1 MNLLAID
8 TARNEGSIALLCD
21 GAVVSEASLGKGP
34 GFGETLFQAIERLLA
49 ERSLALPDIGCYAA
63 ATGPGS
69 FTGIRVGLV
78 AAKALAE
85 TNRKPLVGVSNL
97 RALASLACC
106 AAVRVPVLDAR
117 RGGLFAGF
125 YSADC
130 DAIRPDAYCRW
141 TELQP
146 ELESLAA
153 TLVSNEQGLFEGDGA
168 LAGARGA
175 ERQTAPAALAAAV
188 ARVAAGDF
196 AAGRACRPEQVEANY
211 IRRPNARLPRQPQR
225 VRR

>member
-8 TARNEGSIALLCD
+8 TARHEGSIALLCD
-21 GAVVSEASLGKGP
+21 GAVASELSLGKGP
-34 GFGETLFQAIERLLA
+34 GFGETLFQAIEGLLA
-49 ERSLALPDIGCYAA
+49 ERSLALQDIDFYAA

-85 TNRKPLVGVSNL
+85 TNCKPLVGVSNL
-97 RALASLACC
+97 RALASLARG

-125 YSADC
+125 YAAEC
-130 DAIRPDAYCRW
+130 EAIRPDAYCRW

-146 ELESLAA
+146 ELESLGA
-153 TLVSNEQGLFEGDGA
+153 TLVSNERDLFAAGGA
-168 LAGARGA
+168 LAAA
-175 ERQTAPAALAAAV
+175 SDAVRQAVPGALAAAV
-188 ARVAAGDF
+188 ARVAAMDI

-211 IRRPNARLPRQPQR
+211 IRRPNARLPRQPQP

>member
-8 TARNEGSIALLCD
+8 TARHEGSIALLRD
-21 GAVVSEASLGKGP
+21 GAGVCEAPLGKGP

-49 ERSLALPDIGCYAA
+49 ERSLALRDIDVYAA

-97 RALASLACC
+97 RALASLADG
-106 AAVRVPVLDAR
+106 ATVRVPVLDAR

-125 YSADC
+125 YAADGE
-130 DAIRPDAYCRW
+130 AIRPDAYFQW
-141 TELQP
+141 AELRP
-146 ELESLAA
+146 ELESLGA
-153 TLVSNEQGLFEGDGA
+153 TLVSNERGLFESDGA
-168 LAGARGA
+168 LAAAGGAA
-175 ERQTAPAALAAAV
+175 RQAAPAALAAAV
-188 ARVAAGDF
+188 ARVAAGDV
-196 AAGRACRPEQVEANY
+196 AAGRACKPEEVEANY
-211 IRRPNARLPRQPQR
+211 IRRPNARLPRQPQP

>member
-8 TARNEGSIALLCD
+8 TARHEGSIALLCD
-21 GAVVSEASLGKGP
+21 GVVSETSLGKGP

-49 ERSLALPDIGCYAA
+49 ERSLALRDIDFYAA

-97 RALASLACC
+97 RALASLARGG
-106 AAVRVPVLDAR
+106 AVRVPVLDAR

-125 YSADC
+125 YAADC
-130 DAIRPDAYCRW
+130 EAIRPDAYCRW
-141 TELQP
+141 TELEP
-146 ELESLAA
+146 ELESLGA
-153 TLVSNEQGLFEGDGA
+153 TLVSNEKGLFEAGGA
-168 LAGARGA
+168 LAAA
-175 ERQTAPAALAAAV
+175 SDAVRQAVPGALAAAV
-188 ARVAAGDF
+188 ARVAAGEV

-211 IRRPNARLPRQPQR
+211 IRRPNARLPRPPQP

>member
-8 TARNEGSIALLCD
+8 TARHEGSIALLC
-21 GAVVSEASLGKGP
+21 GSAVVSEAPLGKGP

-49 ERSLALPDIGCYAA
+49 ERSLALRDLDCYAA

-97 RALASLACC
+97 RALASLARG

-125 YSADC
+125 YAADC
-130 DAIRPDAYCRW
+130 EAIRPDAYCQW
-141 TELQP
+141 TGLQP
-146 ELESLAA
+146 ELEPLAA
-153 TLVSNEQGLFEGDGA
+153 TLVSNEQHLFEAGGA
-168 LAGARGA
+168 LAAAGDAP
-175 ERQTAPAALAAAV
+175 RQTAPAALAAAV
-188 ARVAAGDF
+188 ARVAAGDV
-196 AAGRACRPEQVEANY
+196 AAGRACSPEQVEANY
-211 IRRPNARLPRQPQR
+211 IRRPNARLPRQPQPATR
-225 VRR
+225 

>member
-8 TARNEGSIALLCD
+8 TARHEGSIALLCD
-21 GAVVSEASLGKGP
+21 GGVVSEASLGKGP

-49 ERSLALPDIGCYAA
+49 ERPLALRDIDFYAA

-97 RALASLACC
+97 RALASLARGG
-106 AAVRVPVLDAR
+106 AVRVPVLDAR

-125 YSADC
+125 YAADC
-130 DAIRPDAYCRW
+130 EAIRPDAYCRW
-141 TELQP
+141 TELEP
-146 ELESLAA
+146 ELESLGA
-153 TLVSNEQGLFEGDGA
+153 TLVSNEKGLFEAGGA
-168 LAGARGA
+168 LAAA
-175 ERQTAPAALAAAV
+175 SDAVRQAVPGPLAAAV
-188 ARVAAGDF
+188 ARVAAGEV

-211 IRRPNARLPRQPQR
+211 IRRPNARLPRQPQP

>member
-8 TARNEGSIALLCD
+8 TARHEGSIALLCD
-21 GAVVSEASLGKGP
+21 GAVVSEAPLGKGP

-49 ERSLALPDIGCYAA
+49 EQSLALRDIDFYAA

-85 TNRKPLVGVSNL
+85 TNRKTLVGVSNL
-97 RALASLACC
+97 RALASLARG

-125 YSADC
+125 YAADC
-130 DAIRPDAYCRW
+130 EAIRPDAYCRW
-141 TELQP
+141 TELEP
-146 ELESLAA
+146 ELESLGA
-153 TLVSNEQGLFEGDGA
+153 TLVSNERDLFEAGGA
-168 LAGARGA
+168 LAAARDA
-175 ERQTAPAALAAAV
+175 ARQTAPAALAAAV
-188 ARVAAGDF
+188 ARVAAGDVV
-196 AAGRACRPEQVEANY
+196 AGRACRPEQVEANY
-211 IRRPNARLPRQPQR
+211 IRRPNARLPRQAQP

>member
-8 TARNEGSIALLCD
+8 TARHEGSIALLCD
-21 GAVVSEASLGKGP
+21 GAVVSEAPLGKGP

-49 ERSLALPDIGCYAA
+49 ERSLELRDLDFYAA

-97 RALASLACC
+97 RALASVARG
-106 AAVRVPVLDAR
+106 AAVRAAVLDAR

-125 YSADC
+125 YAADC
-130 DAIRPDAYCRW
+130 EAIRPDAYCQW
-141 TELQP
+141 TELEP
-146 ELESLAA
+146 ELESLGA
-153 TLVSNEQGLFEGDGA
+153 TLVSNEQDLFEAGGA
-168 LAGARGA
+168 LAAA
-175 ERQTAPAALAAAV
+175 SAAVRQTAPATLAAAV
-188 ARVAAGDF
+188 ARVAAGDV

-211 IRRPNARLPRQPQR
+211 IRRPNARLPRRPQAA
-225 VRR
+225 RR

>member
-8 TARNEGSIALLCD
+8 TARHEGSIALLCD
-21 GAVVSEASLGKGP
+21 GGVVSEAPLGKGP

-49 ERSLALPDIGCYAA
+49 ERSLALRDIDFYAA

-97 RALASLACC
+97 RALASLARG

-125 YSADC
+125 YAADC
-130 DAIRPDAYCRW
+130 EAIRPDAYCRW
-141 TELQP
+141 TELEP
-146 ELESLAA
+146 ELELLGA
-153 TLVSNEQGLFEGDGA
+153 TLVSNEQDLFEAGGA
-168 LAGARGA
+168 LAAA
-175 ERQTAPAALAAAV
+175 SDAVRQTAPAALAAAV
-188 ARVAAGDF
+188 ARVAAGDV
-196 AAGRACRPEQVEANY
+196 ATGRACRPEQVEANY
-211 IRRPNARLPRQPQR
+211 IRRPNARLPRHAQP

>member
-8 TARNEGSIALLCD
+8 TARHEGSIALLCD
-21 GAVVSEASLGKGP
+21 GAVVSEAPLGKGP

-49 ERSLALPDIGCYAA
+49 ERSLALRHIDFYAA

-85 TNRKPLVGVSNL
+85 TNRKSVVGVSNL
-97 RALASLACC
+97 RALASLARG

-125 YSADC
+125 YAADC
-130 DAIRPDAYCRW
+130 EALRPDAYCQW
-141 TELQP
+141 TELEP
-146 ELESLAA
+146 ELESLGA
-153 TLVSNEQGLFEGDGA
+153 TLVSNEQDLFQAGGA
-168 LAGARGA
+168 LATASGAV
-175 ERQTAPAALAAAV
+175 RQTAPAALAAAV
-188 ARVAAGDF
+188 ARVAAGDV

-211 IRRPNARLPRQPQR
+211 IRRPNARLPRQPQAA
-225 VRR
+225 RR

>member
-1 MNLLAID
+1 MHLLAID
-8 TARNEGSIALLCD
+8 TARHEGGIALLCD
-21 GAVVSEASLGKGP
+21 GAVVSEASLGEGP

-49 ERSLALPDIGCYAA
+49 ERSLALPDIDCYAA

-97 RALASLACC
+97 RALASLARG

-125 YSADC
+125 YGADC
-130 DAIRPDAYCRW
+130 EAIRPDAYCQW
-141 TELQP
+141 AELKP
-146 ELESLAA
+146 ELEALGA
-153 TLVSNEQGLFEGDGA
+153 TLVSNEQDLFESDGA
-168 LAGARGA
+168 LAGASGA
-175 ERQTAPAALAAAV
+175 VRQTAPAALAAAV
-188 ARVAAGDF
+188 ARVAAGDVD
-196 AAGRACRPEQVEANY
+196 AGQACSPEQVEANY
-211 IRRPNARLPRQPQR
+211 IRRPNARLPRQSQPA
-225 VRR
+225 RR